1 MPAAA
6 VIRRVQALS
15 GMTGRKEMRRR
26 LFKQI
31 VKSGGSTIPL
41 LSELGNLS
49 MVGVAGIAG
58 VGVKSVD
65 ISRNTNG
72 EGRRLDHY

>member
-15 GMTGRKEMRRR
+15 GMTGRKEMRRW